1 MSFNFYLCEVI
12 GIKKEFI
19 KWLNSV
25 KPDKMPELDEE
36 ANIGAILGFILAA
49 IVMSIGVVI
58 LSEINQA
65 TPTTGMYGCWSAVGN
80 TLISTSQSGYDLL
93 GVALIVTA
101 AAAII
106 GILLTSFMRGRT
118 Q

>member
-1 MSFNFYLCEVI
+1 M
-12 GIKKEFI
+12 
-19 KWLNSV
+19 
-25 KPDKMPELDEE
+25 MPLDED
-36 ANIGAILGFILAA
+36 ANVGAILGFILAA
-49 IVMSIGVVI
+49 IVMMIGVVI
-58 LSEINQA
+58 LSNINQA

-80 TLISTSQSGYDLL
+80 TLITTSQSGYNLL

-106 GILLTSFMRGRT
+106 GILLMSFMRGRA

>member
-1 MSFNFYLCEVI
+1 M
-12 GIKKEFI
+12 IKKQLQKVADKVSE
-19 KWLNSV
+19 KTGVPHGLNE
-25 KPDKMPELDEE
+25 D

-49 IVMSIGVVI
+49 IVMMIGVVI
-58 LSEINQA
+58 LSQINSA

-80 TLISTSQSGYDLL
+80 SLITTSQSGYNLL

-106 GILLTSFMRGRT
+106 GILLSSFMRGR
-118 Q
+118 QQ

>member
-1 MSFNFYLCEVI
+1 MIFIIYLCEVI
-12 GIKKEFI
+12 IIKKWLI
-19 KWLNSV
+19 KICNGL
-25 KPDKMPELDEE
+25 KPDKMAPLTED

-49 IVMSIGVVI
+49 IVMMIGVVI
-58 LSEINQA
+58 LSEINEA

-80 TLISTSQSGYDLL
+80 TLISTSQSGYNLL

-106 GILLTSFMRGRT
+106 GILLVSFMRGR